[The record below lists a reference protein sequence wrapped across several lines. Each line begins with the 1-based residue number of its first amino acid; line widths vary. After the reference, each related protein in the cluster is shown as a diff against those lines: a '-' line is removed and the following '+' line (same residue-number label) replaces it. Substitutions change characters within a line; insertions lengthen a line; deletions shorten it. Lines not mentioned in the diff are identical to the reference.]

1 MTGPIKILNYGEAQK
16 IEFLDSLNFRVIDS
30 LF

>member
-1 MTGPIKILNYGEAQK
+1 MTGPIKIFIYGEAQK

-30 LF
+30 